1 MSYCNEYVLGYMLI
15 NIHTIPN
22 AKKKEVIM
30 LGKDLYK
37 VKLISPP
44 EKGKANEELIE
55 VLADYF
61 NTKKSNIRII
71 KGEFGRDKVVEIE
84 NR

>member
-1 MSYCNEYVLGYMLI
+1 MLI
-15 NIHTIPN
+15 NIRTIPN